1 MFVENSPNGFTV
13 HRYDNENVNE
23 SKNDITIRGS
33 SFDDP
38 EKYYPD
44 YEKYRK
50 QGNVSE
56 STWEEDTKKSQEKL
70 EELKKT
76 EEKSGTVINQD
87 DNTVVMDP
95 NAFFNNSQ
103 VYVLYNL
110 GDAMK
115 NRK

>member
-1 MFVENSPNGFTV
+1 MKNLQDLNLVELNA
-13 HRYDNENVNE
+13 
-23 SKNDITIRGS
+23 
-33 SFDDP
+33 
-38 EKYYPD
+38 
-44 YEKYRK
+44 
-50 QGNVSE
+50 Q
-56 STWEEDTKKSQEKL
+56 
-70 EELKKT
+70 ELKKT

-87 DNTVVMDP
+87 DTVAMDP